1 MKDYARSLALLH
13 LFQLLKELAKP
24 LKGIMKRLKGK
35 IEAFIKSNE
44 HIQLYLG
51 CGKLFLPGFC
61 IRTGLRLFI
70 AYSSIT
76 FSASRAKK

>member
-1 MKDYARSLALLH
+1 
-13 LFQLLKELAKP
+13 
-24 LKGIMKRLKGK
+24 MKRLKGK